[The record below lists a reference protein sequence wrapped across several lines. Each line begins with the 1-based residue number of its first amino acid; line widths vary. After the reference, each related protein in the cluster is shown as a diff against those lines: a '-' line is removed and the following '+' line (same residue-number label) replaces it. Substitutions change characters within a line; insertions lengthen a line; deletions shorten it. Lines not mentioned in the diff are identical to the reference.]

1 MDVTR
6 PSLRRIALGFMLP
19 SYDEKARA
27 EREFPACGLAAAPT
41 TNVSAAKT
49 TVITARQVRYRTPL
63 DAAAPVKS

>member
-27 EREFPACGLAAAPT
+27 EREFRRAAWRPRPSNHKAIPS
-41 TNVSAAKT
+41 VEWKDGASKAM
-49 TVITARQVRYRTPL
+49 IR
-63 DAAAPVKS
+63 